1 MTEGARRLALVTG
14 SATGVGR
21 HLAERLLADGY
32 AVVGCSRREAE
43 WSHPDYTHLPAD
55 VTSEDDVQRVMQFV
69 ADHEAPLAAVV
80 NNAAAAS
87 MNHAMLTPM
96 STWEKLIA
104 TNLMATVMISREAV
118 KQMRKT
124 GGRIVNVSSVA
135 VPLRLEG
142 HAAYAASKAA
152 MHSFAQVFAREVASF
167 GITVNIV
174 GAPPIET
181 DMIRGVPQDKIDK
194 LLDSLPIKRLGTV
207 EDVANAVE
215 FFLRPESSGL
225 TGQVLYIGG
234 APNG

>member
-1 MTEGARRLALVTG
+1 MSEGPERIALVTG

-21 HLAERLLADGY
+21 HLAERLLDDGY
-32 AVVGCSRREAE
+32 VVVGCSRREAE
-43 WSHPDYTHLPAD
+43 WDHPGYTHLVAD
-55 VTSEDDVQRVMQFV
+55 VTAQDDVDRVMRFI
-69 ADHEAPLAAVV
+69 AGHEGQLAAVV
-80 NNAAAAS
+80 NNAGAAS
-87 MNHAMLTPM
+87 MNHALLTPV
-96 STWEKLIA
+96 STWEKLLS

-118 KQMRKT
+118 KLMRKT

-142 HAAYAASKAA
+142 HAAYAASKGA
-152 MHSFAQVFAREVASF
+152 MHVFTQVLAREVASF

-207 EDVANAVE
+207 EDVANVVE

-225 TGQVLYIGG
+225 TGQVLYVGG
-234 APNG
+234 AHDG